1 MKKVSYGHIRSSL
14 NYLLAFLERRY
25 TKAKGTKKYYKL
37 VNNMTFLV
45 PFCPRK
51 GVSNQH
57 SCLKWGGGVS
67 FYFKMIP
74 SQGNLDLSAK
84 VGEVQC
90 SYIVTCQNIFGVL
103 CTGRVLCKY
112 VNYLPLLYYITYMY
126 AVLLWVNILTYN
138 IKYYH
143 MQSPALFKNIFKFCT
158 FLTKFSNILPFFKK
172 LHAYPLSI
180 IGPEYAN

>member
-1 MKKVSYGHIRSSL
+1 MG
-14 NYLLAFLERRY
+14 
-25 TKAKGTKKYYKL
+25 G
-37 VNNMTFLV
+37 
-45 PFCPRK
+45 
-51 GVSNQH
+51 G
-57 SCLKWGGGVS
+57 GGGVS

-180 IGPEYAN
+180 IGPEYANWLWKKHILRRKKSCITIKQNFVQTSTVINQVFVTITSPLLPRQFASFYCW

>member
-1 MKKVSYGHIRSSL
+1 MVQAYSSSL

-37 VNNMTFLV
+37 LNSMIFLV

-51 GVSNQH
+51 GVSKQH
-57 SCLKWGGGVS
+57 SCLNLKWGGGVS
-67 FYFKMIP
+67 FCFKMIP
-74 SQGNLDLSAK
+74 SQGNLDLSTK

-112 VNYLPLLYYITYMY
+112 VLCPNY
-126 AVLLWVNILTYN
+126 VNI
-138 IKYYH
+138 IYH
-143 MQSPALFKNIFKFCT
+143 C
-158 FLTKFSNILPFFKK
+158 
-172 LHAYPLSI
+172 YI
-180 IGPEYAN
+180 I